1 MSRQHSPYGLKR
13 EAFKRVLHVRRN
25 AWSSAQHT
33 ENTFSFH
40 QGRAPA
46 ACARCRLQFPFF
58 NNQSIYHG
66 MVLHCEYEVLG
77 LFFGSFFWLQLMFLL
92 RFTGIRHILLF
103 VGGCGLAILALKLQ
117 TPPDTN
123 AVPAP
128 GSFENWPS
136 PEDVR
141 ELCFFCAFLFV
152 EGLVFPCVVKFTNL
166 TVVRPLQYIF
176 SLLKKV

>member
-1 MSRQHSPYGLKR
+1 MSDGTHSQLHNTLKILYLFIR
-13 EAFKRVLHVRRN
+13 AVLLLLALTIAYN
-25 AWSSAQHT
+25 FFSSIIKVYT
-33 ENTFSFH
+33 MKW
-40 QGRAPA
+40 
-46 ACARCRLQFPFF
+46 
-58 NNQSIYHG
+58 Y
-66 MVLHCEYEVLG
+66 LHCEHDALG
-77 LFFGSFFWLQLMFLL
+77 LFLGSFFWLQLMFLL

-117 TPPDTN
+117 APSDAT

-141 ELCFFCAFLFV
+141 GLCFFCALLFI
-152 EGLVFPCVVKFTNL
+152 EGLVFPYVVKFTNL

-176 SLLKKV
+176 SLLKKI

>member
-1 MSRQHSPYGLKR
+1 MSDGTHGHLHSILKILSL
-13 EAFKRVLHVRRN
+13 FIRVVLLLLALAVACN
-25 AWSSAQHT
+25 FLSSIIKVYT
-33 ENTFSFH
+33 MEW
-40 QGRAPA
+40 
-46 ACARCRLQFPFF
+46 
-58 NNQSIYHG
+58 Y
-66 MVLHCEYEVLG
+66 LHCEYEALG